1 MTTTV
6 VPPRRRAPRSEAP
19 EPAAVGRLPL
29 IEARMLAWLA
39 CQAAAARQVT
49 VRQLAELQGPA
60 GRPIGVKEAVQIAGD
75 LMDAG
80 LVVVPGLRGAG
91 LDQQLPVYTAGYR
104 RPETKVVEKRVEI
117 VSTGRGTL
125 RIVGTIGAL
134 RIPAELPAEL
144 RERLLALGDEFRRVV
159 TTGPGDLP
167 EVIDRHQRKADA
179 LREWERHPLGN
190 ERVRVE
196 ADRAQRAADASRQ
209 QYANQQSR
217 QKKSPKT
224 S

>member
-19 EPAAVGRLPL
+19 EPTVVGRLPL

-60 GRPIGVKEAVQIAGD
+60 GRPIGVKEALQIAGD
-75 LMDAG
+75 LMDTG

-104 RPETKVVEKRVEI
+104 RPETKVVEKRSEPHR
-117 VSTGRGTL
+117 VSGG
-125 RIVGTIGAL
+125 
-134 RIPAELPAEL
+134 
-144 RERLLALGDEFRRVV
+144 EFRDEHGDNALY
-159 TTGPGDLP
+159 GPTAA
-167 EVIDRHQRKADA
+167 ITKAGSDA
-179 LREWERHPLGN
+179 SATASSPR
-190 ERVRVE
+190 
-196 ADRAQRAADASRQ
+196 ASRAQSSPPTIRTTPVGRRRGYTMTKHDAKVFSDAFAALDSQ
-209 QYANQQSR
+209 
-217 QKKSPKT
+217 
-224 S
+224 